1 MNIYDNIIKIAKQR
15 NISIREI
22 EFRTGLSNG
31 SIRRWKDSDPGIIK
45 VQNVANYLNVP
56 IEFILQGTITSNL
69 NSKNYILKSDHSITE
84 LEANHDISDYI
95 DGYDKIKFSYNF
107 TTLKNEFIDNKY
119 TFIFDRIN
127 FYAPQLETY
136 FSPNQYINKLLIITK
151 DYNEYHMGYLN
162 FILGSNNFIFIPL
175 NSGFRSMIF
184 EFPFNIVSICRY
196 IIIENK

>member
-69 NSKNYILKSDHSITE
+69 NSKNYILNSNHSITE
-84 LEANHDISDYI
+84 LEANYDISDNI
-95 DGYDKIKFSYNF
+95 DGYDKIKFSY
-107 TTLKNEFIDNKY
+107 EFYDSINRLINNSY
-119 TFIFDRIN
+119 TFLFDTIN
-127 FYAPQLETY
+127 LLNLSLENSY
-136 FSPNQYINKLLIITK
+136 NPYQYKNKLLMITDNYKNFYIGFLQEIIGS
-151 DYNEYHMGYLN
+151 HYLL
-162 FILGSNNFIFIPL
+162 FFHL
-175 NSGFRSMIF
+175 NSNFKPIILDSQYK
-184 EFPFNIVSICRY
+184 IVSICRY
-196 IIIENK
+196 VIKEIL